1 MKKSIGSLTIL
12 ALAAGLLVTAMAPA
26 FASGDQTATAE
37 TTTTIAYRPRTDKM
51 VGRVASTR
59 NACVPERRVKVYK
72 ITRKGRVPVGS
83 ATTNDEGRWRLPLAD
98 AQGRYGARAVRKTIT
113 LDSGSNAYGDLWKH
127 VLECKSGRSAP
138 LKV

>member
-1 MKKSIGSLTIL
+1 MKKSIGTGAVT
-12 ALAAGLLVTAMAPA
+12 ALVAGLLVAAVAPA
-26 FASGDQTATAE
+26 FASGDHTATAE
-37 TTTTIAYRPRTDKM
+37 TTTTIAYKALKDKM

-59 NACVPERRVKVYK
+59 GACVPERRVKVYK
-72 ITRKGRVPVGS
+72 ITRKGRVPIGS
-83 ATTNDEGRWRLPLAD
+83 ATTNAEGRWSVPLENAN
-98 AQGRYGARAVRKTIT
+98 GRYGARAVFKTIT

>member
-1 MKKSIGSLTIL
+1 MKKSIGSSLIL
-12 ALAAGLLVTAMAPA
+12 ALAAGLVATALSPA
-26 FASGDQTATAE
+26 FASGDNTATAD
-37 TTTTIAYRPRTDKM
+37 TTATMRYKARVDKM
-51 VGRVASTR
+51 VGRVSSTR

-72 ITRKGRVPVGS
+72 ITRKGRVQIGS
-83 ATTNDEGRWRLPLAD
+83 ATTNAEGRWRLPLAD
-98 AQGRYGARAVRKTIT
+98 ANGRYGSRAVLKTIT